1 MNQNNNN
8 FFKKPVGKMIA
19 VFLLVNSL
27 IVLFRSQLIERGV
40 ELTVVFAGNI
50 ILFLLGFFT
59 LSRSLKAIDN
69 PNPHV
74 FVRSFYAGFLI
85 RLFVCAIAAFIFI
98 YSRNGNVDK
107 GSLFICMG
115 IYAIYSMIEVAALRK
130 ALNEKKNA

>member
-1 MNQNNNN
+1 MSQNNSN
-8 FFKKPVGKMIA
+8 FFKKPVAKMLA
-19 VFLLVNSL
+19 VFLLINSL
-27 IVLFRSQLIERGV
+27 VILFKTDLV
-40 ELTVVFAGNI
+40 EKGIDYTVIFAGNI

-130 ALNEKKNA
+130 VLNEKKNA